1 MATPTTAGR
10 PRDPRVDE
18 ALRRVVQDLLVAEG
32 YGGLTVQGVA
42 RAAGVS
48 PATVYRRFPGKRELV
63 EWAAFQAEAWVDPA
77 WTGDYARDLGI
88 LTEILLSWLV
98 QPAVRAAVPGLLAE
112 YVVEQSPYARLLAAT
127 AAPVR
132 GALGSLH
139 EAAVA
144 RGDAVEGVDLDALL
158 DVLLGAVLLE
168 AMTHNRPKVAPAA
181 ARIADVI
188 RRATT

>member
-1 MATPTTAGR
+1 MTGAGR

-18 ALRRVVQDLLVAEG
+18 TLRRVVQDLLVTEG
-32 YGGLTVQGVA
+32 YPSLTVQGVA

-63 EWAAFQAEAWVDPA
+63 EWAAFPAGEWVEPD
-77 WTGDYARDLGI
+77 WTGDYATDLAT
-88 LTEILLSWLV
+88 LTEVLLAWLS

-112 YVVEQSPYARLLAAT
+112 YVHEGSRYAQLLAAT
-127 AAPVR
+127 VTPVR
-132 GALGSLH
+132 RAL
-139 EAAVA
+139 
-144 RGDAVEGVDLDALL
+144 DALVEGAVDRGEARRGVSLTALL

-168 AMTHNRPKVAPAA
+168 AMTRDGARLREAA
-181 ARIADVI
+181 ERIADVV